1 MLKMAFMKANALL
14 EAALQ
19 LKGTGWHVVSSS
31 FEGKPP
37 QMEIVM
43 EHDRVD
49 LRCPGCGAQCPGYD
63 AVEKRWRHLN
73 FFQYRC
79 ELVAK
84 VPRVNCASHGVR
96 LSEVPWASGES
107 GFTLLFEAMVMVL
120 AAEMPVSDVAQM
132 VDEQD
137 TRLWRLIRR
146 LVDRAHAEK
155 DWSEVKAIAIDE
167 TSARRGRSYVT
178 VVMDMDTRA
187 VLYLGPGRDS
197 NAVRSFCEQLRV
209 HGGDPGA
216 IRWVA
221 MDMLHCYAKGV
232 RENFPNAQI
241 VYDRYH
247 VMVMAGEAVDEV
259 RRKLQREGAQLK
271 GSLWVLRGN
280 HWNLSAEQQLQRA
293 TLAKAYKPIGRALAL
308 RSALQ
313 DVYCASKADGAELL
327 RSWCRWAARSRLE
340 PFKKLA
346 QTIRQYWNGIVSYFD
361 SRLTQGAIEA
371 INGII
376 QLAKR
381 RARGFRNFLYLRT
394 IAYWNTGK
402 LPIDTSP
409 LLPT

>member
-1 MLKMAFMKANALL
+1 
-14 EAALQ
+14 
-19 LKGTGWHVVSSS
+19 
-31 FEGKPP
+31 
-37 QMEIVM
+37 
-43 EHDRVD
+43 
-49 LRCPGCGAQCPGYD
+49 
-63 AVEKRWRHLN
+63 
-73 FFQYRC
+73 
-79 ELVAK
+79 
-84 VPRVNCASHGVR
+84 
-96 LSEVPWASGES
+96 
-107 GFTLLFEAMVMVL
+107 
-120 AAEMPVSDVAQM
+120 
-132 VDEQD
+132 
-137 TRLWRLIRR
+137 
-146 LVDRAHAEK
+146 
-155 DWSEVKAIAIDE
+155 
-167 TSARRGRSYVT
+167 
-178 VVMDMDTRA
+178 
-187 VLYLGPGRDS
+187 
-197 NAVRSFCEQLRV
+197 
-209 HGGDPGA
+209 
-216 IRWVA
+216 

-293 TLAKAYKPIGRALAL
+293 TLAKSYKPIGRALAL

-313 DVYCASKADGAELL
+313 DVYGASKTEGAELL
-327 RSWCRWAARSRLE
+327 RCWCRWATRRRLE